1 MSEQP
6 SESEPSPGQGG
17 PSSKPETKAKSK
29 PAQKK
34 GPSDAWNSLEKFVI
48 IIGTWAWLIGLI
60 SGIYYVLSGIIGLIA
75 RQIGI
80 YLWWA
85 LGYGI
90 GTNIWYVISG
100 AICIVISLA
109 IVLPRFSMK
118 CKNEDWDFLYNDVLV
133 LGSFRFPL
141 MLLWGGL
148 LAAFGYGWGGA
159 AVLFPAFVLLF
170 AGPKPYEW
178 ATE

>member
-6 SESEPSPGQGG
+6 SESEPSPGQEE
-17 PSSKPETKAKSK
+17 PSSKPEPKAKSK

-60 SGIYYVLSGIIGLIA
+60 SGIILVLSGIAGLVA
-75 RQIGI
+75 SQLGS
-80 YLWWA
+80 YLW
-85 LGYGI
+85 LGFGYGT
-90 GTNIWYVISG
+90 GTNIWNIIGG
-100 AICIVISLA
+100 AINIIISLA

-133 LGSFRFPL
+133 LGNFRFPL

-148 LAAFGYGWGGA
+148 LTVFSYWGGA
-159 AVLFPAFVLLF
+159 GVLFSAFVLLF
-170 AGPKPYEW
+170 AGPKTYEW
-178 ATE
+178 FTE